1 MLKRMKALR
10 NEKGLTL
17 IELLVV
23 IVILGIIAAI
33 AVVAIGGIL
42 ENSKK
47 DAVVG
52 SAQQMISAAKLG
64 VAAGEFKPSGNAESV
79 TIQLGDASTPKT
91 LIGEGYLD
99 TFTGPNGGPPTSG
112 HVKVEGFGANNYK
125 YKVTLTVDGFTIP
138 ETDEAELDRS
148 KVQKN

>member
-33 AVVAIGGIL
+33 AIVAIGGIL

-47 DAVVG
+47 DNVVG
-52 SAQQMISAAKLG
+52 SAQQMISAAKLS
-64 VAAGEFKPSGNAESV
+64 VAGGEFDAGDSP
-79 TIQLGDASTPKT
+79 TIQQLQTA
-91 LIGEGYLD
+91 GYLD
-99 TFTGPNGGPPTSG
+99 PFKGPNGGSPTGQVAITKDSNG
-112 HVKVEGFGANNYK
+112 VYT
-125 YKVTLTVDGFTIP
+125 YTVTLSVDNYSITNRTEDQLLTLGRN
-138 ETDEAELDRS
+138 ALD
-148 KVQKN
+148 

>member
-64 VAAGEFKPSGNAESV
+64 VAAGEFKPTGEATSV
-79 TIQLGDASTPKT
+79 TIQLGNASTPGT

-99 TFTGPNGGPPTSG
+99 TFTGPNGGDPTGSVVVG
-112 HVKVEGFGANNYK
+112 GFGTNNYT
-125 YKVTLTVDGFTIP
+125 YTVNLSVDGFTI
-138 ETDEAELDRS
+138 ENTKEEDLDRS
-148 KVQKN
+148 AVK